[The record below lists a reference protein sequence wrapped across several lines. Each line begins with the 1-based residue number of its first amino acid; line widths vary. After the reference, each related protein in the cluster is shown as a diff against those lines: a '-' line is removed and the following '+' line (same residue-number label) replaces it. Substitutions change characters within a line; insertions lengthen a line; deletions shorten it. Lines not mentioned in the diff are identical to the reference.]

1 MVQKQQVTSHDLLVV
16 LNIFGSWDNH
26 ISQAQ
31 SYINT
36 LDSVFWHINQNSLN
50 NIRVV
55 VSAVQVNEN
64 VLIEV
69 KNKFKDKVTIFTYKE
84 RYTVQVSFNKTVLSS
99 LSYFN
104 ETYQGYLYISSGLTL
119 PKTSDLFPRLISKN
133 NSGEYGIIHLQ
144 VDNDQ
149 GYTYL
154 GNYTNFDEN
163 YLIPIGGSSNFHIA
177 LINQSILNYHELP
190 LTDVHGFCSSESGL
204 SYICYA
210 LRKKYIILG
219 NSECTHISSTGFEES
234 NSDRHSWSSL
244 PSEFDQIVG
253 YTNPPQELFA
263 PGSHLLWG
271 RTINNFLDDK
281 EGIESGLG
289 YYSGKFVIDWNGIIL
304 PHNESKYDENY
315 FSTDP
320 RLKDAVKRNYFTN
333 KKEINNDQIN
343 YIINE

>member
-1 MVQKQQVTSHDLLVV
+1 MNYDLLVV
-16 LNIFGSWDNH
+16 LNIFGTWED
-26 ISQAQ
+26 ISSQ
-31 SYINT
+31 SQNYVDT
-36 LDSVFWHINQNSLN
+36 LDSIFWHIDSNPTF
-50 NIRVV
+50 NIQVV
-55 VSAVQVNEN
+55 VSAVQVNQE
-64 VLIEV
+64 VLNQL
-69 KNKFKDKVTIFTYKE
+69 KNKYQDKLTIFSYSE

-99 LSYFN
+99 ISHFN
-104 ETYQGYLYISSGLTL
+104 QDYQGYLYISSGLQL
-119 PKTSDLFPRLISKN
+119 PKIKDLFYRLISKN
-133 NSGEYGIIHLQ
+133 NSNEYGIIQLQ
-144 VDNDQ
+144 VDNDG
-149 GYTYL
+149 GYNYL
-154 GNYTNFDEN
+154 GNYTNKNKD
-163 YLIPIGGSSNFHIA
+163 YLVPIGGNCNFHIA
-177 LINQSILNYHELP
+177 LLNQELKEFYGLP
-190 LTDVHGFCSSESGL
+190 ITDVHGFCSMEIGL
-204 SYICYA
+204 SYISYA
-210 LRKKYIILG
+210 LRKKYIVLG
-219 NSECTHISSTGFEES
+219 TSECTHISSTGFEES

-333 KKEINNDQIN
+333 KKEINYDQIN